1 MKIKDVI
8 ASCLI
13 ISLGIILVGHFILFW
28 IYGGVFIYENN
39 KIVLFAET
47 IMSIAILGFGIERL
61 LTTGSTRDYQ
71 EVSAMYNDELSEQ
84 DYTGRIDTPDMAS
97 GEKAQ
102 TSATDTM
109 SALRPNIIN
118 MSVGNSDKY
127 IDSLSYEGSHNSL
140 DERNL
145 HNNYPAL
152 KSETDN
158 QCQRIS

>member
-13 ISLGIILVGHFILFW
+13 IALGIILVGHFILFW
-28 IYGGVFIYENN
+28 IYGGVFIYESN

-71 EVSAMYNDELSEQ
+71 EVQAVYNDELSEQ
-84 DYTGRIDTPDMAS
+84 DYNGQIYPPGTAS
-97 GEKAQ
+97 GERAQ

-109 SALRPNIIN
+109 PALRPTVIS
-118 MSVGNSDKY
+118 MSFGNSDDY
-127 IDSLSYEGSHNSL
+127 INGHSNTVSYNTS
-140 DERNL
+140 DKCNL
-145 HNNYPAL
+145 HDHYPAS
-152 KSETDN
+152 KSETED
-158 QCQRIS
+158 QCQSIS